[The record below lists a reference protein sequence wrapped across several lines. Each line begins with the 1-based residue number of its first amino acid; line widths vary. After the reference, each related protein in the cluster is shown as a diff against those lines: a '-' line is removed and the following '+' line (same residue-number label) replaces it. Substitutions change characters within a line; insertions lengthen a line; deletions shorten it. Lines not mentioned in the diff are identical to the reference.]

1 MLRPRRRIVRAR
13 TSLPVALVAA
23 LAALAAAGCANSH
36 HTAAEPSRLENPA
49 YERVLRKLATDG
61 SSGAVGIVATDTGTW
76 RGAAGWADAHAKRR
90 ARPSD
95 RVAIEST
102 TKTFVATVVLQ
113 LVGEGRL
120 DLHDTVQ
127 QWLPGLFPA
136 RPRITIRQLLN
147 HSSGVPSDFGISE
160 PPLVRVKRIA
170 AQGCCL
176 FPPGTSSAYSNSD
189 FVLLGLIVEKVTGR
203 PLDQVVTSRIIR
215 RLHLRST
222 SYGTA
227 LAQRMTPWL
236 GPVESFGRP
245 VSGDGGIISTVDDL
259 ATFFRAL
266 LGGKL
271 LPQKQL
277 AEMKRTIATDRPD
290 LRYGLGIWRYRVP
303 CGFAWGHGG
312 LASYALDVEVA
323 RDGSKAAIWAVNN
336 PALADWSAGDR
347 LYCA

>member
-1 MLRPRRRIVRAR
+1 VASDARALTR
-13 TSLPVALVAA
+13 VTSLPVALA
-23 LAALAAAGCANSH
+23 LAALVAGGCANSH
-36 HTAAEPSRLENPA
+36 QATAEPPRLENPA
-49 YERVLRKLATDG
+49 YQRELRKLASDG
-61 SSGAVGIVATDTGTW
+61 FSGAIAIVATDAGTW
-76 RGAAGWADAHAKRR
+76 TGAAGWADASTKRR
-90 ARPSD
+90 TRPD
-95 RVAIEST
+95 NRFAIEST

-113 LVGEGRL
+113 LVGERRL

-136 RPRITIRQLLN
+136 HPRITIRQLLN
-147 HSSGVPSDFGISE
+147 HSSGIPSDFGISE
-160 PPLVRVKRIA
+160 APLVRAKRIA

-189 FVLLGLIVEKVTGR
+189 FVLLGLIAEKVTGR

-227 LAQRMTPWL
+227 HAQRMTPWL

-245 VSGDGGIISTVDDL
+245 VSGDGGIISTVEDL

-266 LGGKL
+266 LGGNL
-271 LPQKQL
+271 LAPKQI
-277 AEMKRTIATDRPD
+277 AEMTKTIATDRPD
-290 LRYGLGIWRYRVP
+290 LRYGLGIFRYRLP

-312 LASYALDVEVA
+312 LASYQVDVEVA
-323 RDGSKAAIWAVNN
+323 RDGSKAVVWAVNN
-336 PALADWSAGDR
+336 PAPSDWSLGDR

>member
-1 MLRPRRRIVRAR
+1 VASDARALTR
-13 TSLPVALVAA
+13 VTPLPIALAIAAASAAGA
-23 LAALAAAGCANSH
+23 LAACSH
-36 HTAAEPSRLENPA
+36 ATPPTLDRPTYARELH
-49 YERVLRKLATDG
+49 KLADRD
-61 SSGAVGIVATDTGTW
+61 SGAAVAIVVTPEGTW
-76 RGAAGWADAHAKRR
+76 KGAAGWADSHAKRR
-90 ARPSD
+90 ADPDD
-95 RVAIEST
+95 RFAIEST

-113 LVGEGRL
+113 LVGERRL
-120 DLHDTVQ
+120 GLHDTVQ
-127 QWLPGLFPA
+127 HWLRGLYPA
-136 RPRITIRQLLN
+136 HPRITIEQLLN

-160 PPLVRVKRIA
+160 APLVRVKRIA
-170 AQGCCL
+170 AQGVL
-176 FPPGTSSAYSNSD
+176 FQPGTSSAYSNSD

-227 LAQRMTPWL
+227 HAQRMTPWL
-236 GPVESFGRP
+236 GLVESFGRP
-245 VSGDGGIISTVDDL
+245 VSGDGGIISTVEDL

-271 LPQKQL
+271 LAPKQL
-277 AEMKRTIATDRPD
+277 AEMTRTIATDRPD
-290 LRYGLGIWRYRVP
+290 LRYGLGIWRYRLP

-323 RDGSKAAIWAVNN
+323 RDGSKAVVWVVNN